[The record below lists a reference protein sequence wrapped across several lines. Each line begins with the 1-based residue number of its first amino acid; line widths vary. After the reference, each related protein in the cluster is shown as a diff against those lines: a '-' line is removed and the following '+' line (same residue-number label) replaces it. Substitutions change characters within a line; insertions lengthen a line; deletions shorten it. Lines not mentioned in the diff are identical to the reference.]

1 MIKTANLTAKDLF
14 NASSCSQSLEKAT
27 DLTVNGVATDTV
39 IDTETGETK
48 EVAYLFTTDGVYGSV
63 SATVLSTIDK
73 LVELLDELGEMEIEV
88 QHRESKSGRTF
99 LSLYIK

>member
-14 NASSCSQSLEKAT
+14 NASSSSISLETAT

-39 IDTETGETK
+39 IDTETGEEK
-48 EVAYLFTTDGVYGSV
+48 EVAYLFTKEGVYGSV
-63 SATVLSTIDK
+63 SATVLSTVSK
-73 LVELLDELGEMEIEV
+73 LVNLIDEMGELEIEV
-88 QHRESKSGRTF
+88 LHRESKSGRTF

>member
-14 NASSCSQSLEKAT
+14 NASSSSQSLEKVT

-39 IDTETGETK
+39 IDMETGETK

-63 SATVLSTIDK
+63 SATVLSTISK
-73 LVELLDELGEMEIEV
+73 LVELVDELGELEIEV

-99 LSLYIK
+99 LSLFIK